1 MMYQTATISN
11 RIVSLGSRSYRQRL
25 EAMSGN
31 VLTCNKLGRL
41 NKDLDDLYELLLAKF
56 NSISA
61 DEVKAISP
69 LLEELL
75 KTVKDLHDLG
85 LKMNSSIQIE
95 EELNHLALNY
105 SALQEIFEDMQNF
118 RLPSEFDS
126 ELKAMLAKAANLM
139 KSVS

>member
-1 MMYQTATISN
+1 MYQTATISN

-41 NKDLDDLYELLLAKF
+41 NKDLDDLYELLLTKF

-75 KTVKDLHDLG
+75 KTVKDLHELG
-85 LKMNSSIQIE
+85 LKMNLSIQIE
-95 EELNHLALNY
+95 EELNHLTLNY
-105 SALQEIFEDMQNF
+105 SALHEIFEDLQNF